1 MLQQET
7 FISAYFALCLLCS
20 AGLAGAAVEDSVE
33 IELPDLEL
41 LEFLGQFAT
50 DDGDWL
56 EPSSLLSD
64 VFEQLLD
71 AATEKETQTDAYIGI
86 ENYIETDNEED
97 DI

>member
-1 MLQQET
+1 MLKQET
-7 FISAYFALCLLCS
+7 FINACLALCLLYS
-20 AGLAGAAVEDSVE
+20 VSLAEAAVEESVE
-33 IELPDLEL
+33 TEFPDLEL